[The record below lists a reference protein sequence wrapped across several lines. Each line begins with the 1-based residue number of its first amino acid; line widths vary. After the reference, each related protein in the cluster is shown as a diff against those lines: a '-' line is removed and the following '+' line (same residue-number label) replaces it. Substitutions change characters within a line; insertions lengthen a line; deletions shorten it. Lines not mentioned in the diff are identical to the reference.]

1 MLIYTKQ
8 EDRFKLLMTSE
19 TQIES
24 GDLCQKKNS
33 YYIYI
38 LETKETIRSSSI
50 ILKGY
55 VNHHT
60 EVCPFDT
67 CPIKA
72 FKKMML
78 KDKMTSEG

>member
-1 MLIYTKQ
+1 
-8 EDRFKLLMTSE
+8 
-19 TQIES
+19 
-24 GDLCQKKNS
+24 
-33 YYIYI
+33 
-38 LETKETIRSSSI
+38 
-50 ILKGY
+50 LKGY

-78 KDKMTSEG
+78 KDKMTSEGQRKKRIASGGSL